1 MTRVLVQLDSVV
13 RSDRGG
19 VPGRGALH
27 LVGTVTVASPEGG
40 RAVLRPV
47 DVEQR
52 RTGTRPAD
60 RPQPVVEADVPDR
73 RVPEVTWVAP
83 GEDAVRDRAWYEEVV
98 GELAAA
104 VAGVLQAL
112 PTPCTAGAALVLP
125 LAVEETEDDRGLP
138 PGRGEQHPAS
148 VGELVPW
155 APGRTY
161 VVHGTAIEDPRRRCD
176 GG

>member
-1 MTRVLVQLDSVV
+1 VTRVLVHLDSVV
-13 RSDRGG
+13 RSDRDG
-19 VPGRGALH
+19 VPGHGALH
-27 LVGTVTVASPEGG
+27 LVGTVTVGSPEGG
-40 RAVLRPV
+40 RVARRPV
-47 DVEQR
+47 VD
-52 RTGTRPAD
+52 
-60 RPQPVVEADVPDR
+60 ADVPDR
-73 RVPEVTWVAP
+73 RVPEVTSAASD
-83 GEDAVRDRAWYEEVV
+83 EDPVRDRAWYEEAV

-125 LAVEETEDDRGLP
+125 LPVEETGDDRALR

-155 APGRTY
+155 VPGRTY
-161 VVHGTAIEDPRRRCD
+161 VVHCTAIEDPRRRCD